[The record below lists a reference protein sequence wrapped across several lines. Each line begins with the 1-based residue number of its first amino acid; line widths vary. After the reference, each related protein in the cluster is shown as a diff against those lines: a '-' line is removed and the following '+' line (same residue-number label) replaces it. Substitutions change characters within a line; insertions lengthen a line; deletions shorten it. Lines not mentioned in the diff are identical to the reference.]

1 MRVEEIKLEWLK
13 GSGPNSNIALSSR
26 IRLARNLKGYPF
38 PSVAKKTDLEGVLKE
53 VRELLP
59 KDPYFK
65 PFSLLTLGDLNE
77 IEREALV
84 EKHLISPDHSK
95 NGDRRYGALLVE
107 KEGILSM
114 MINEEDHLR
123 IQCFLSGLQLSEAW
137 RIIDQFDSILEKYL
151 DYAFDEEFGYLTSC
165 PTNVGTGLRA
175 SVMLHLPALTM
186 TKKIGKVVE
195 ELSKLGLTVRG
206 LYGEGTEALGNL
218 FQVSNQIT
226 LGPSE
231 EEIIDKI
238 EKIALRVIEEEELT
252 RKQILKMKGLELEDS
267 IWRAYGI
274 LKHARSI
281 SSKEAMELLSK
292 VRMGVDM
299 GILPPIDKVKLNE
312 LIIKIRPAHLQLS
325 LSKELKPEERDKFRA
340 ELIRASLIEGGEN

>member
-1 MRVEEIKLEWLK
+1 MKVEDIKLEWLK
-13 GSGPNSNIALSSR
+13 GKGPNSNIAVSSR
-26 IRLARNLKGYPF
+26 IRLARNLKAYPF
-38 PSVAKKTDLEGVLKE
+38 PSVAKRSDLEGVVKE
-53 VRELLP
+53 IRELLH

-65 PFSLLTLGDLNE
+65 PFSVLMLGELSQ

-84 EKHLISPDHSK
+84 EKHLISPDHAN
-95 NGDRRYGALLVE
+95 NGDKRYGALLVE
-107 KEGILSM
+107 EEGVLSM

-123 IQCFLSGLQLSEAW
+123 IQCFLGGLQLSEAW
-137 RIIDQFDSILEKYL
+137 RIIDQFDSILEKYI

-175 SVMLHLPALTM
+175 SVMLHLPALTIA
-186 TKKIGKVVE
+186 KKIGRVIE

-206 LYGEGTEALGNL
+206 LYGEGTGAIGNL
-218 FQVSNQIT
+218 YQISNQIT

-231 EEIIDKI
+231 EEVVDKI

-252 RKQILKMKGLELEDS
+252 RKHILKLKGLELEDS

-274 LKHARSI
+274 LKHARLI

-299 GILPPIDKVKLNE
+299 GILPAIDKNKLNE

-325 LSKELKPEERDKFRA
+325 IGKELSPEERDKFRA
-340 ELIRASLIEGGEN
+340 DLIRSSFTGGEK